1 MDDEDALSRTYS
13 GNVRASVSWSCHP
26 RMSLARTCFDTSA
39 STRSSAR
46 AGDDEDGA
54 LSGVIV
60 VVAVAVVTFV
70 FLVVV
75 IAL

>member
-1 MDDEDALSRTYS
+1 MPSEKVTAR
-13 GNVRASVSWSCHP
+13 
-26 RMSLARTCFDTSA
+26 ARTCFDTSA

-70 FLVVV
+70 FLAVV

>member
-1 MDDEDALSRTYS
+1 
-13 GNVRASVSWSCHP
+13 
-26 RMSLARTCFDTSA
+26 MSLARTCFDTSA

-46 AGDDEDGA
+46 AGENEDGA
-54 LSGVIV
+54 LSGVF
-60 VVAVAVVTFV
+60 VAVAVVAFV

>member
-1 MDDEDALSRTYS
+1 
-13 GNVRASVSWSCHP
+13 
-26 RMSLARTCFDTSA
+26 MSLARTCFDTSA

-60 VVAVAVVTFV
+60 VVAVAMVAFVV
-70 FLVVV
+70 LVVV